1 MADTKFNYQTIEEL
15 KNKIAEM
22 GLSNLPLSED
32 VSCLGDKVKIGDTV
46 VANRIAI
53 QPMEGCDGT
62 AAGEPDELTI
72 RRYDRF
78 AGSGAGL
85 VWAEAVAIVEEGRA
99 NPRQLY
105 IREDN
110 LDAFKRMN
118 ERIREISMK
127 ENGFA
132 PIIIMQATHSGRYS
146 KPQGTPAP
154 LIAYNN
160 PLFEKDNPIDKSRI
174 ITDDKLFFLE
184 EQFGKAAKLAEEAG
198 FDGIDVKCCHRY
210 LNSELLSAYTRE
222 GAFGGSFDNRTRLLR
237 NGIKNATDATS
248 KDFIVTTRMNVYDGF
263 EYPYGWGVK
272 EGTGKD
278 IDLTEPLK
286 LINILYNELGVKMID
301 VTIGNPYVNSFVNR
315 PADATAALSGEHPL
329 IGVDRMYKCVGDVQK
344 AFPNLVVMGS
354 GVSYMRQFSG
364 NLAAGAIGE
373 GMMTMQGFGREAFA
387 YPEFA
392 KDLIL
397 KGELEK
403 NKCCITCGKC
413 TELMRAGGVAG
424 CVIKDSEVYMPLYKQ
439 YCMNK

>member
-15 KNKIAEM
+15 KNKIGEM

-62 AAGEPDELTI
+62 PTGEPDELTL

-110 LDAFKRMN
+110 IDAFKRMN
-118 ERIREISMK
+118 DRIREISMK

-184 EQFGKAAKLAEEAG
+184 EQFGKAAKMAEEAG

-237 NGIKNATDATS
+237 NGIKNATDATG

-286 LINILYNELGVKMID
+286 LIDILHNELGVKMVD

-329 IGVDRMYKCVGDVQK
+329 VGVDRMYKCVGDVQK

-392 KDLIL
+392 KDLIT

>member
-1 MADTKFNYQTIEEL
+1 MSDNKFNYATMEEI
-15 KNKIAEM
+15 KSKIDEL
-22 GLSNLPLSED
+22 GLCNLPLSED
-32 VSCLGDKVKIGDTV
+32 VSCLAESVKIGNTTV
-46 VANRIAI
+46 PNRIAI

-62 AAGEPDELTI
+62 ATGEPDELTI

-78 AGSGAGL
+78 AESGAGL

-99 NPRQLY
+99 NPRQLF
-105 IREDN
+105 ITEN
-110 LDAFKRMN
+110 NIDAFKRMN
-118 ERIREISMK
+118 DRIREISMK
-127 ENGFA
+127 KNGFS

-146 KPQGTPAP
+146 KPTGTPAP

-160 PLFEKDNPIDKSRI
+160 PLFEGENPIDKSRI
-174 ITDDKLFFLE
+174 ISDDKLFALE
-184 EQFGKAAKLAEEAG
+184 EQYGKAAKMAEEAG

-222 GAFGGSFDNRTRLLR
+222 GAFGGSFENRTRLLR
-237 NGIKNATDATS
+237 NGIKNATESTS
-248 KDFIVTTRMNVYDGF
+248 SDFIVTTRMNVYDGF

-272 EGTGKD
+272 EGFGKE
-278 IDLTEPLK
+278 IDLTEPIK
-286 LINILYNELGVKMID
+286 LIDILHNQLGVKMVDI
-301 VTIGNPYVNSFVNR
+301 TIGNPYVNSFVNR

-329 IGVDRMYKCVGDVQK
+329 IGVDRMYKCVGDIQR
-344 AFPNLVVMGS
+344 AFKDLVVMGS
-354 GVSYMRQFSG
+354 GVSYMRQYSG
-364 NLAAGAIGE
+364 NLAAGAIKD

-387 YPEFA
+387 YPQFA
-392 KDLIL
+392 NDLIH

-424 CVIKDSEVYMPLYKQ
+424 CVIKDTEVYMPLYKQ

>member
-1 MADTKFNYQTIEEL
+1 MADTKFNYATMEEL
-15 KNKIAEM
+15 KNKISEM
-22 GLSNLPLSED
+22 GLDNLPLAED
-32 VSCLGDKVKIGDTV
+32 VSCLGDKVMIGNTTV
-46 VANRIAI
+46 PNRIAI

-62 AAGEPDELTI
+62 ATGEPDELTI

-78 AGSGAGL
+78 AESGAGL

-110 LDAFKRMN
+110 IDAFKRMN
-118 ERIREISMK
+118 DRIREISMK
-127 ENGFA
+127 KNGFA

-146 KPQGTPAP
+146 KPTGVPAP

-174 ITDDKLFFLE
+174 ISDDKLFALE
-184 EQFGKAAKLAEEAG
+184 EQFGKAAKMAEEAG

-237 NGIKNATDATS
+237 NGIKNAADATS
-248 KDFIVTTRMNVYDGF
+248 DGFIVTTRMNVYDGF

-278 IDLTEPLK
+278 VDLTEPLK
-286 LINILYNELGVKMID
+286 LIDILHNQLGVKMVD

-315 PADATAALSGEHPL
+315 PADATAAISGEHPL
-329 IGVDRMYKCVGDVQK
+329 VGVDRMYKCVGEVQK

-364 NLAAGAIGE
+364 NLAAGAVGE

-387 YPEFA
+387 YPQFA
-392 KDLIL
+392 NDLIH

>member
-1 MADTKFNYQTIEEL
+1 MSDTKFNYATIEDL
-15 KNKIAEM
+15 KGKIDEM
-22 GLSNLPLSED
+22 GLKNLPMADD
-32 VSCLGDKVKIGDTV
+32 VSCLADDVKIGNTV
-46 VANRIAI
+46 VPNRIAI

-62 AAGEPDELTI
+62 ATGEPDELTI

-78 AGSGAGL
+78 AESGAGL

-105 IREDN
+105 ITEN
-110 LDAFKRMN
+110 NIDAFKKMN
-118 ERIREISMK
+118 DRIRELSMK
-127 ENGFA
+127 KNGFA
-132 PIIIMQATHSGRYS
+132 PIIIMQATHSGRYA
-146 KPQGTPAP
+146 KPTGTPAP

-160 PLFEKDNPIDKSRI
+160 PLFEGENPIDKSRI
-174 ITDDKLFFLE
+174 ITDDKLFALE
-184 EQFGKAAKLAEEAG
+184 EQFGKAAKMAEEAG

-222 GAFGGSFDNRTRLLR
+222 GAFGGSFENRTRLLR
-237 NGIKNATDATS
+237 NGIKNATEATS

-272 EGTGKD
+272 EGTGKE

-286 LINILYNELGVKMID
+286 LIDILHNELGVKMVD
-301 VTIGNPYVNSFVNR
+301 VSIGNPYVNSFVNR

-329 IGVDRMYKCVGDVQK
+329 IGVDRMYACVGAVQK
-344 AFPNLVVMGS
+344 AFPELVVMGS

-364 NLAAGAIGE
+364 NLAAGAINA

-387 YPEFA
+387 YPQFA
-392 KDLIL
+392 NDLIH
-397 KGELEK
+397 KGAMEK
-403 NKCCITCGKC
+403 NMCCITCGKC

-424 CVIKDSEVYMPLYKQ
+424 CVIKDTEVYMPLYKK

>member
-1 MADTKFNYQTIEEL
+1 MADTKFNYATIDEL
-15 KNKIAEM
+15 KNKIDEM
-22 GLSNLPLSED
+22 GLKNLPMADD
-32 VSCLGDKVKIGDTV
+32 VSCLGDTVNIGNTV
-46 VANRIAI
+46 VPNRIAI

-62 AAGEPDELTI
+62 ASGVPDELTI

-78 AGSGAGL
+78 AESGAGL

-105 IREDN
+105 ITEDN
-110 LDAFKRMN
+110 IDDFKRMN
-118 ERIREISMK
+118 DRIRELSMK
-127 ENGFA
+127 KNGFA

-146 KPQGTPAP
+146 KPTGTPAP

-174 ITDDKLFFLE
+174 ITDEKLFFLE
-184 EQFGKAAKLAEEAG
+184 EQYGKAAKMAEEAG

-210 LNSELLSAYTRE
+210 LNSELLSAFTRD
-222 GAFGGSFDNRTRLLR
+222 GAFGGSFENRTRLLR

-272 EGTGKD
+272 EGCGKE
-278 IDLTEPLK
+278 IDLTEPKK
-286 LINILYNELGVKMID
+286 LIDILHNELGVKMVD

-329 IGVDRMYKCVGDVQK
+329 MGVDRMYYCVGEIQK
-344 AFPNLVVMGS
+344 SFPELVVMGS
-354 GVSYMRQFSG
+354 GVSYMREFSG
-364 NLAAGAIGE
+364 NLAAGAINA
-373 GMMTMQGFGREAFA
+373 GMMRMQGFGREAFA
-387 YPEFA
+387 YPQFA
-392 KDLIL
+392 NDLIK
-397 KGELEK
+397 KGTMDK
-403 NKCCITCGKC
+403 KMCCITCGKC

-424 CVIKDSEVYMPLYKQ
+424 CVIKDNEVYMPLYKQ